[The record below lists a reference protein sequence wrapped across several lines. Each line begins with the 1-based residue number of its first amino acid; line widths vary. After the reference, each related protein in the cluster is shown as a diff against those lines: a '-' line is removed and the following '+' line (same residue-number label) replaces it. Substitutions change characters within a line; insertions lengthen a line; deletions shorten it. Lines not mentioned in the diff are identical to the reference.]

1 MENEITV
8 YGTTWCGDCL
18 RTRRV
23 LDREAIPYKFINIET
38 DMNGRTYVASVNHG
52 NLSVPT
58 IVFPDGS
65 LLVEPYEKELLGHLS
80 LVQAV

>member
-1 MENEITV
+1 MEPELTV

-23 LDREAIPYKFINIET
+23 LDRENISFKFINIEC
-38 DMNGRTYVASVNHG
+38 DPDGRAYVASVNHG

-65 LLVEPYEKELLGHLS
+65 LLVEPHERELLEHLTA
-80 LVQAV
+80 VQIA